1 MQTELHTFYC
11 SDKRTF
17 DTIRYEASI
26 FGEQT
31 DLFEVCASPAYAHM
45 GIKTFERE
53 QYQAPMYA
61 SDSDDEV
68 SSIIELDDH
77 VNDMTVSAPTY
88 KKSVFNMPYFD
99 VIRRR
104 SRTA

>member
-1 MQTELHTFYC
+1 MQTELQVFYC
-11 SDKRTF
+11 PDKRIF

-31 DLFEVCASPAYAHM
+31 DLFEVCASPGYVHM

-53 QYQAPMYA
+53 QHQAPMYA
-61 SDSDDEV
+61 SDSDDEE
-68 SSIIELDDH
+68 SSIMELDDH
-77 VNDMTVSAPTY
+77 FNDMTTSAPTHR
-88 KKSVFNMPYFD
+88 KSVFNMPYFD